1 MTDLLSKMRNAASI
15 DNSILRI
22 CTRTFLLSPRMH
34 RLELFV
40 AIRPCLSKTR
50 RTEASIK
57 IVKSE
62 RRGERAHDGHS
73 RIHSRERS
81 THGRLAPNADEKD
94 AKRMRM
100 RREGEGEK

>member
-1 MTDLLSKMRNAASI
+1 MYAYISFIPSNV
-15 DNSILRI
+15 
-22 CTRTFLLSPRMH
+22 H